1 MSDGVTY
8 TFINQNANKEDD
20 LTHVSGRE
28 LVPILKKINAKVG
41 IEIGVDEGL
50 TSRYFLS
57 QLPELKLFGI
67 DPYAEYI
74 DWNGN
79 YLDKNGRSNSL
90 EMASNR
96 LNKFEKR
103 YMLYRMTSDDAV
115 ENFKDNA
122 YDFIFIDGLH
132 EYKQLLKDCAN
143 YFPKIK
149 KGGVFAGHDYITI
162 VGVKIAVDE
171 FAKEV
176 GATPIHLPE
185 KDVWYWIK
193 D

>member
-1 MSDGVTY
+1 MTDGVTY
-8 TFINQNANKEDD
+8 KFINQNQNDEDD

-28 LVPILKKINAKVG
+28 LVPILKKINAKIG

-57 QLPELKLFGI
+57 QLPELKLFGV
-67 DPYAEYI
+67 DPYAEYV

-79 YLDKNGRSNSL
+79 NLDQNGRNNTF
-90 EMASNR
+90 EIAIKR
-96 LNKFEKR
+96 LNKFKDR
-103 YMLYRMTSDDAV
+103 YVLYRVTSDDAV
-115 ENFKDNA
+115 DKFADNH
-122 YDFIFIDGLH
+122 YDFICIDGLH
-132 EYKQLLKDCAN
+132 EYDQLKKDCAN
-143 YFPKIK
+143 YWPKIK
-149 KGGVFAGHDYITI
+149 KGGVFAGHDYTAIS
-162 VGVKIAVDE
+162 GVKIAVDE

>member
-8 TFINQNANKEDD
+8 TFIKPNAEDD

-28 LVPILKKINAKVG
+28 LVPILKSINAKIG

-50 TSRYFLS
+50 TSQYFLS
-57 QLPELKLFGI
+57 QLPDLKLFGV
-67 DPYAEYI
+67 DPYAEYL

-79 YLDKNGRSNSL
+79 HLDQNGRNNTL
-90 EMASNR
+90 ELASSR
-96 LNKFEKR
+96 LNKFGKR
-103 YMLYRMTSDDAV
+103 YMLYRVTSDDAV
-115 ENFKDNA
+115 ENFKDDA

-132 EYKQLLKDCAN
+132 EYSQLKKDCAN
-143 YFPKIK
+143 YFPKIR
-149 KGGVFAGHDYITI
+149 KGGVFAGHDYTAIS
-162 VGVKIAVDE
+162 GVKKAVDE

-176 GATPIHLPE
+176 GAKIIHLPE

>member
-1 MSDGVTY
+1 MTVKY
-8 TFINQNANKEDD
+8 TFLNDGNSEDD

-28 LVPILKKINAKVG
+28 LVPILKKINAKIG

-50 TSRYFLS
+50 TSRHFLS
-57 QLPELKLFGI
+57 QLPDLTLYSV
-67 DPYAEYI
+67 DPYQEYV

-79 YLDKNGRSNSL
+79 SLDQNGRNNTL
-90 EMASNR
+90 EIATSR
-96 LNKFEKR
+96 LNKFGKR
-103 YMLYRMTSDDAV
+103 SVLYRMTSDDAV
-115 ENFKDNA
+115 DNFVDDH

-132 EYKQLLKDCAN
+132 EYGQLKKDCAN
-143 YFPKIK
+143 YWPKIK
-149 KGGVFAGHDYITI
+149 KGGVFAGHDYTTI
-162 VGVKIAVDE
+162 AGVKKAVDE

-193 D
+193 E

>member
-1 MSDGVTY
+1 MSDVTY
-8 TFINQNANKEDD
+8 TFISGNPEDD

-28 LVPILKKINAKVG
+28 LVPILKKINAKIG

-67 DPYAEYI
+67 DPYSEYL

-79 YLDKNGRSNSL
+79 YLNQDGRNDTFDLANS
-90 EMASNR
+90 R
-96 LNKFEKR
+96 LNKFGER
-103 YMLYRMTSDDAV
+103 YVLYRVTSDEAV
-115 ENFKDNA
+115 DKFVDDA

-132 EYKQLLKDCAN
+132 EYNQLLKDCAN
-143 YFPKIK
+143 YWPKIK
-149 KGGVFAGHDYITI
+149 KGGVFAGHDYTAIE
-162 VGVKIAVDE
+162 GVRKAADE
-171 FAKEV
+171 FAESV
-176 GATPIHLPE
+176 GAKPIHLPE

-193 D
+193 E

>member
-50 TSRYFLS
+50 NSRYFLS

-149 KGGVFAGHDYITI
+149 KGGVFAGHDYTTI
-162 VGVKIAVDE
+162 VGVKKAVDE
-171 FAKEV
+171 FAKTV
-176 GATPIHLPE
+176 GAKPIHLPE

>member
-1 MSDGVTY
+1 MTVRY
-8 TFINQNANKEDD
+8 TFLNNGNEEDD

-28 LVPILKKINAKVG
+28 LVPILKNINAKIG

-50 TSRYFLS
+50 TSRHFLS
-57 QLPELKLFGI
+57 QLPELKLFGV
-67 DPYAEYI
+67 DPYMEYI

-79 YLDKNGRSNSL
+79 NLDKTGRDNTFETATS
-90 EMASNR
+90 R
-96 LNKFEKR
+96 LNKFGKR

-115 ENFKDNA
+115 ENFKDGA

-132 EYKQLLKDCAN
+132 EYDQLKKDCAN
-143 YFPKIK
+143 YWPKIR
-149 KGGVFAGHDYITI
+149 KGGVFAGHDYTTI
-162 VGVKIAVDE
+162 AGVKKAVDE
-171 FAKEV
+171 FAKKV
-176 GATPIHLPE
+176 GAKPIHLPE

>member
-1 MSDGVTY
+1 MTDGVTY
-8 TFINQNANKEDD
+8 KFINQNQNDEDD

-28 LVPILKKINAKVG
+28 LVPILKKINAKIG

-57 QLPELKLFGI
+57 QLPELKLFGV
-67 DPYAEYI
+67 DPYAEYV

-79 YLDKNGRSNSL
+79 NLDQNGRNNTF
-90 EMASNR
+90 EIAIKR
-96 LNKFEKR
+96 LNKFSDR
-103 YMLYRMTSDDAV
+103 YVLYRVTSDDAV
-115 ENFKDNA
+115 DKFADNH

-132 EYKQLLKDCAN
+132 EYGQLKKDCAN
-143 YFPKIK
+143 YWPKIK
-149 KGGVFAGHDYITI
+149 KGGVFAGHDYTTI
-162 VGVKIAVDE
+162 AGVKKAVDE

-176 GATPIHLPE
+176 GATPIHLRE

>member
-1 MSDGVTY
+1 MSLVTY
-8 TFINQNANKEDD
+8 TFHNGDNVEDD

-28 LVPILKKINAKVG
+28 LVPILKEIDAKLG
-41 IEIGVDEGL
+41 IEIGVDEGR
-50 TSRYFLS
+50 TSQYFLT

-67 DPYAEYI
+67 DPYAGYV

-79 YLDKNGRSNSL
+79 NLDQDGRNNTL
-90 EMASNR
+90 ETASNR
-96 LNKFEKR
+96 LNVFGNR
-103 YMLYRMTSDDAV
+103 YALFRMPSDDAV
-115 ENFKDNA
+115 DNFIDDS

-132 EYKQLLKDCAN
+132 EYDQLKKDCAN
-143 YFPKIK
+143 YFPKIR
-149 KGGVFAGHDYITI
+149 KGGVFAGHDYKTI
-162 VGVKIAVDE
+162 PGVTKAVDE

-193 D
+193 S

>member
-1 MSDGVTY
+1 MTVTY
-8 TFINQNANKEDD
+8 TFSNDDD

-28 LVPILKKINAKVG
+28 LVPILKQLGVKNG

-50 TSRYFLS
+50 TSRHFLKE
-57 QLPELKLFGI
+57 LPELKLYGV
-67 DPYAEYI
+67 DPYAQYV

-79 YLDKNGRSNSL
+79 ELDQNGRNNTF
-90 EMASNR
+90 EMAINR
-96 LNKFEKR
+96 LEPYSDR
-103 YMLYRMTSDDAV
+103 YVLYRSTSDDAV
-115 ENFKDNA
+115 EKFEDDG

-132 EYKQLLKDCAN
+132 EYDQLKKDCHN
-143 YFPKIK
+143 YWSKVK
-149 KGGVFAGHDYITI
+149 KGGVFSGHDYMSIA
-162 VGVKIAVDE
+162 GVRKAVDE

-193 D
+193 E

>member
-1 MSDGVTY
+1 MNEVTY
-8 TFINQNANKEDD
+8 TFLNNLEDD

-28 LVPILKKINAKVG
+28 LIPILKKIDAKMG

-57 QLPELKLFGI
+57 QLPELKLFGV
-67 DPYAEYI
+67 DPYSEYL

-79 YLDKNGRSNSL
+79 YLNQDGRNNTFDL
-90 EMASNR
+90 AMER
-96 LNKFEKR
+96 LNKFDKR
-103 YMLYRMTSDDAV
+103 YHLYRMTSDDAV
-115 ENFKDNA
+115 DNFVDNS

-143 YFPKIK
+143 YFPKIR
-149 KGGVFAGHDYITI
+149 KGGVFAGHDYTAIS
-162 VGVKIAVDE
+162 GVKKAVDE

>member
-8 TFINQNANKEDD
+8 TFLNGNPEDD

-28 LVPILKKINAKVG
+28 LVPILKKINAKMG

-57 QLPELKLFGI
+57 QLPELKLFGV

-79 YLDKNGRSNSL
+79 YLNQDGRNNTFDLANS
-90 EMASNR
+90 R
-96 LNKFEKR
+96 LSKFGER
-103 YMLYRMTSDDAV
+103 YVLYRVTSDDAV
-115 ENFKDNA
+115 DKFFDNA

-143 YFPKIK
+143 YFPKIR
-149 KGGVFAGHDYITI
+149 KGGVFAGHDYTAIS
-162 VGVKIAVDE
+162 GVKKAVDE

-176 GATPIHLPE
+176 GATPIHLRE

>member
-57 QLPELKLFGI
+57 QLPELKLFGV

-149 KGGVFAGHDYITI
+149 KGGVFAGHDYTTI
-162 VGVKIAVDE
+162 VGVKKAVDE
-171 FAKEV
+171 FAETV
-176 GATPIHLPE
+176 GAKPIHLPE